1 MHPTNVDPVGLRRY
15 AVMLACCTL
24 GLVIAGALVTSND
37 AALSVPDWPFSW
49 GQLVPPL
56 EGGIRYEFAHRA
68 TAFLVAILTVVLA
81 LWART
86 RRAWAALGLVL
97 AQAAL
102 GGIVVRF
109 VTPAWATI
117 AHACLAQLFFGVVV
131 AIVVDTDKQ
140 PSGGS
145 AGPTFAP
152 MIAAVALFVQ
162 TILGAAVRYGV
173 ILPVAHIAGA
183 AVATILV
190 MWAGL
195 SILMQQ
201 MENQAL
207 RRPAVLLLTITFS
220 QVFLGIGA
228 YMARIAF
235 AAAPQPMP
243 MMVWFSVAHVAVGT
257 LAFGA
262 AVALAMIVYRHPRS
276 EPAMAHGGIVIA

>member
-1 MHPTNVDPVGLRRY
+1 
-15 AVMLACCTL
+15 
-24 GLVIAGALVTSND
+24 
-37 AALSVPDWPFSW
+37 
-49 GQLVPPL
+49 
-56 EGGIRYEFAHRA
+56 
-68 TAFLVAILTVVLA
+68 
-81 LWART
+81 
-86 RRAWAALGLVL
+86 
-97 AQAAL
+97 
-102 GGIVVRF
+102 
-109 VTPAWATI
+109 
-117 AHACLAQLFFGVVV
+117 
-131 AIVVDTDKQ
+131 VVDTDKQ

-173 ILPVAHIAGA
+173 ILPVAQIAGA